1 MLSSLK
7 KYLLVPKL
15 VRLSSEAPKDPHTA
29 WDQYWGNVNSTG
41 AQGDVLWDAGDDHE
55 LLGYLEHLK
64 RQMHPDLPIV
74 DIGCGSGAFSRRL
87 AAHFPHVLGVD
98 VAPNAIARARA
109 DSEGIEGISF
119 LAADMTAPGAARSV
133 AAALASADMPGEA
146 NIFIR
151 GVLHVLKPRS
161 QAALAEQ
168 LHPLVGKRGRI
179 FLAETDFRGNAVEYV
194 SHLGATRHF
203 IPAPLAAAIRG
214 LPMPGRFGAAQ
225 RVRAFPEDRWDV
237 VEDGPAVIE
246 ARPLT
251 SAEPERIPGYFS
263 VLQAR

>member
-1 MLSSLK
+1 MLSALK

-15 VRLSSEAPKDPHTA
+15 VKLSSAAPKDPQAA
-29 WDQYWGNVNSTG
+29 WDQYWGKVRTTG
-41 AQGDVLWDAGDDHE
+41 AHGDVLWDSGDDHE
-55 LLGYLEHLK
+55 LRGYLEHLK
-64 RQMHPDLPIV
+64 RQMNPDLPIV
-74 DIGCGSGAFSRRL
+74 DVGCGNGTFSRRL
-87 AAHFPHVLGVD
+87 SAHFPHVLGVD
-98 VAPNAIARARA
+98 VSANAIAKARA
-109 DSEGIEGISF
+109 ESEGQERISF
-119 LAADMTAPGAARSV
+119 ITADMTAPGAARLV
-133 AAALASADMPGEA
+133 NAALTAAGVSGEA

-151 GVLHVLKPRS
+151 GVLHVLKRPA

-168 LHPLVGKRGRI
+168 LHPLVGKRGRV

-203 IPAPLAAAIRG
+203 IPAPLRDAICG

-225 RVRAFPEDRWDV
+225 RLRAFPESRWDV

-246 ARPLT
+246 TRPLT
-251 SAEPERIPGYFS
+251 SAQPEQIPGYFS

>member
-98 VAPNAIARARA
+98 VAPNAIARART
-109 DSEGIEGISF
+109 DSEGLEGISF

-133 AAALASADMPGEA
+133 AAALDAADMPGEA

-151 GVLHVLKPRS
+151 GVLHVLKPRPRRPWPS
-161 QAALAEQ
+161 SCTLWWANAGASSWPRQISGETPSNMSAILVPPATAFRRPSRLRSAACPCPDAS
-168 LHPLVGKRGRI
+168 GR
-179 FLAETDFRGNAVEYV
+179 
-194 SHLGATRHF
+194 
-203 IPAPLAAAIRG
+203 PARAG
-214 LPMPGRFGAAQ
+214 LPRGPMGCGGGR
-225 RVRAFPEDRWDV
+225 
-237 VEDGPAVIE
+237 
-246 ARPLT
+246 ARRHRSP
-251 SAEPERIPGYFS
+251 SADLR
-263 VLQAR
+263 